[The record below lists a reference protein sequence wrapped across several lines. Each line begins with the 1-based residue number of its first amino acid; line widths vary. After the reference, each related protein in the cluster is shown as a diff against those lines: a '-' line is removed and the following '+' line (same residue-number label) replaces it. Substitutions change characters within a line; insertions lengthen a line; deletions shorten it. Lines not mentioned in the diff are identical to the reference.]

1 VGIFGQKF
9 LGGLGGVSMLS
20 QFIGTILAIMI
31 AVIGGLI
38 VYGILK
44 YSIGIR
50 LSQEDEFRGAD
61 LSIHKITANSDD
73 SIF

>member
-1 VGIFGQKF
+1 MQRPNTQYIID
-9 LGGLGGVSMLS
+9 L
-20 QFIGTILAIMI
+20 QFVLRILAIII

-38 VYGILK
+38 VYGTLK
-44 YSIGIR
+44 YTIGIR